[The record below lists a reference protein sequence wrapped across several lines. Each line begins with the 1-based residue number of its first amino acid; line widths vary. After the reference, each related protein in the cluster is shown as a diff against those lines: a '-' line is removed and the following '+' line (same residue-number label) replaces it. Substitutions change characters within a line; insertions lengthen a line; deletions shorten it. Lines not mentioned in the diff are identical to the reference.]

1 MVAHTQF
8 DVDNNTALRSA
19 STPNAAPN
27 LIRHLSCVSRN
38 VNAMFRRFG
47 LAVAT
52 HLIVGI
58 LAFSTASA
66 QTINSPASLSV
77 EEGQSV
83 RFTISFNATRSSEKD
98 LDFTSRIASSD
109 TGIAFVRRI
118 GSSVSCPGGR
128 TTCTYSF
135 EFEATGTVDDVV
147 AGNRRTDIG
156 VTFALANESGGCADC
171 GRLPISL
178 IIPVQV
184 NDRDYGIVATS
195 RGGSPTTITDSPVSS
210 VAVAVVLSRAATAN
224 VTLQVMT
231 DNSQILLSPARIV
244 IPAARWNTVMNL
256 RLMAVADM
264 ELDGHQTVP
273 VSLVAT
279 SPDSNYDGISATF
292 DVIVL
297 DGDMAGF
304 SLTPLD
310 ELPQLIEGGRE
321 TAIAAVLDAK
331 PSSNVSLAFSIS
343 DTTAATL
350 NTPTLTFTPANWNR
364 AQEVEVSPIDDF
376 MIDDVQEFDVVVNVA
391 AGSDPAFIPLPLVTI
406 MGAVLDDEV
415 PQAIT
420 LTPTVATGIEGV
432 NVWMTVNF
440 RATNIDGGSLDFD
453 TEISTGATGVRAK
466 SIGSNTSC
474 SFAAGTPRACSYQLL
489 AYVRA
494 ENDHVNTGQ
503 RVIRATISVML
514 PSDSDICID
523 CTGIPFTSVIQV
535 TIMDDDTAVAGFEL
549 EPNVVLPHLIEGG
562 SATTIT
568 VGLTAQPTS
577 DVILNFASTDATA
590 VTLNP
595 ALLTFA
601 PADFAT
607 RQEVVVYPVDDIAL
621 DGTQTVTISVSVDPG
636 SDSAFVTVPAK
647 SVTGEVGDDEIPQAI
662 EIEPT
667 SFSVVEGDRTFV
679 TLRFSATNVE
689 GSGLFFDFNTDTDLP
704 DAVTAKR
711 IGSNGACS
719 TGVGPCFYE
728 HFIVVK
734 GVEDSLPIGDR
745 DFTLTISVGLEPMQV
760 CIDCTSLPAVLT
772 VSGTVT
778 DNDYGLLL
786 LNADEIPVAVEEFYS
801 SFDQL
806 ERSPDRVVSMSLALA
821 LPPSALVTVTVASD
835 ITEILALAETIQ
847 FSPANWDTPVVL
859 HVLPVHDMEIDGDQ
873 NSDIVFTMTSSDSNY
888 DGRQL
893 TVSFVVSDIDVAGFT
908 LDPNNSLAPISEGGA
923 ATSFSAVL
931 DAMPSGNVVLD
942 LMSSDTGEAM
952 VSAGALTFSPSNWD
966 VPKVVQVSP
975 VDDILPDGQ
984 QPYMV
989 LVSVAS
995 GSASEFSSLASQAL
1009 GGVVEDDENPP
1020 PPQVVSLDPASVSV
1034 AEADATTVTVDFSAI
1049 AADGSLLDFLVN
1061 VTTSDPQV
1069 AQARVVESTNICP
1082 RGTVLCTYQRMIRI
1096 EAVDDTMPIGNRDF
1110 TTTISIAL
1118 DPDPANPQC
1127 LDCTAIPTTL
1137 LVEGQV
1143 VEDDKGI
1150 VIVNAESLPS
1160 LFPEDGDPVTVS
1172 VRLSSAPT
1180 AAVNLMLATD
1190 ASELNPSRS
1199 LLSFSTGNWNVA
1211 QQVMLTPVV
1220 DGIADGNQDV
1230 TVIFTAQSAD
1240 TGFQS
1245 ASATLDFV
1253 VTDTGQQ
1260 AGISFIGAVPVPFNE
1275 NSSPISVGV
1284 VLNRQPTT
1292 DVTLMASGQGD
1303 EYRIDAD
1310 VLNFSIEDWNVAKM
1324 VQIDPVMDGLVDGN
1338 MNVTLSYAATSGDS
1352 AYQGVTA
1359 SLAFVVNDSDTVAT
1373 PAAITVSNRASLPG
1387 RVLESSPAVTVSVAL
1402 ARAPSAPVTVNVQV
1416 DRTELSPNAST
1427 KTFTILNWNLEQELV
1442 LNPVDDGL
1450 LDGDQSVTIILSASS
1465 GDSDY
1470 DSLVSRITIVVEDVT
1485 DPVTITRG
1493 AIPDT
1498 LVEGGEPAQVSFRLS
1513 AAPNEDVTVSF
1524 RVNDATEIGLSA
1536 TMLEFTPSNWNQ
1548 DQELTVS
1555 PVDDTI
1561 TDGNQIVT
1569 FSYEVTSIDTRFTG
1583 GQTRRIVVNDNDTP
1597 GISFLDGESIV
1608 TQPGTVSEGGG
1619 VVNVFLSLSSQPASR
1634 VTLSVSIPTSP
1645 RMEIS
1650 GQPVVFGPSDWN
1662 NAQSFGL
1669 NPIDNNDIDGDVTL
1683 QVSYTFTGPDPAYA
1697 AISLTFAITVVD
1709 DDFPGLVVEP
1719 SERER
1724 IGRGNTLVVMAVL
1737 SARPDSD
1744 VTVQMVVSNLILGEV
1759 TPQSVVIAPGEW
1771 NAQNRFELKVLGFE
1785 TPSPDD
1791 YDFVLA
1797 ADATSA
1803 DTDFDGLTARV
1814 EVTSVS
1820 ELFTQAAKQVVGEAL
1835 GVIDGIGV
1843 SQLAM
1848 DLISEHLDDGGESQ
1862 ARLRLG
1868 THELEGTWQVP
1879 LPRAVADDD
1888 PWAEGSDAGYS
1899 AVADLVPGSRF
1910 TLPLS
1915 DGRGNGPKVLWGGV
1929 GTMNLK
1935 GSLGAES
1942 DKIPYKG
1949 DVTSAHV
1956 GVSRR
1961 YVSGATYGISFAAT
1975 HGELDLSGAERL
1987 SNVRRDLLSVH
1998 PYGHWRFSDGIE
2010 SWVVIGYGDG
2020 NLTAV
2025 LADGQKSKSDASLF
2039 MAGGGL
2045 HKEVEVNDYELIAS
2059 LEGYG
2064 SESKI
2069 EGNSE
2074 LDGRNVSAWSG
2085 RAELELG
2092 RTYILESGMSLNP
2105 FGNIAFRRDAGDIG
2119 SEGGGEIGGGFRSE
2133 SERGFQFGLETRLQ
2147 FSDTQHQRRTLLG
2160 QLSYDLDDDRRGL
2173 SMSLNQEIEYT
2184 GVNSSSLDGRLGYGW
2199 GRTVLGKAGVYG
2211 PYLNLGSNSGDG
2223 KSALGFEFDARG
2235 LSVGVGREDGG
2246 VAIVYLNYV
2255 SVAK

>member
-1 MVAHTQF
+1 M
-8 DVDNNTALRSA
+8 
-19 STPNAAPN
+19 
-27 LIRHLSCVSRN
+27 
-38 VNAMFRRFG
+38 RFM
-47 LAVAT
+47 
-52 HLIVGI
+52 
-58 LAFSTASA
+58 
-66 QTINSPASLSV
+66 
-77 EEGQSV
+77 
-83 RFTISFNATRSSEKD
+83 ISFDATRSSEKD
-98 LDFTSRIASSD
+98 LDFISRIASSD
-109 TGIAFVRRI
+109 TGIASVRRI
-118 GSSVSCPGGR
+118 GSSISCPGGR
-128 TTCTYSF
+128 ATCTYSF
-135 EFEATGTVDDVV
+135 EFEATGMVDDAVT
-147 AGNRRTDIG
+147 GSRSTDIG
-156 VTFALANESGGCADC
+156 VTFALAKESGGCSDC

-184 NDRDYGIVATS
+184 SDRDYAIVATS
-195 RGGSPTTITDSPVSS
+195 RGGPPTTITDSPISS
-210 VAVAVVLSRAATAN
+210 VAVAVVLTRAATAD
-224 VTLQVMT
+224 VTLQVRT
-231 DNSQILLSPARIV
+231 DNSQIRLSPARIV
-244 IPAARWNTVMNL
+244 IPAARWNTPTNL

-264 ELDGHQTVP
+264 ELDGHQSVP

-279 SPDSNYDGISATF
+279 SLDSNYDGVSGTF

-304 SLTPLD
+304 SLTPFD

-331 PSSNVSLAFSIS
+331 PASDVSLAFSIS

-364 AQEVEVSPIDDF
+364 AQEVEVSPFDDF
-376 MIDDVQEFDVVVNVA
+376 VIDDVQEFDVVVNVA

-406 MGAVLDDEV
+406 MGTVLDDEV

-432 NVWMTVNF
+432 NVWMTVSF

-503 RVIRATISVML
+503 RVIRATIEVML

-523 CTGIPFTSVIQV
+523 CTGIPYTGEIEV
-535 TIMDDDTAVAGFEL
+535 TIMDNDTAVAGFEL

-607 RQEVVVYPVDDIAL
+607 RQEVVVYPVDDTAL
-621 DGTQTVTISVSVDPG
+621 DGTQSVTISVSVDPG
-636 SDSAFVTVPAK
+636 SDSAFLSVPAK

-679 TLRFSATNVE
+679 TLRFSATNAE
-689 GSGLFFDFNTDTDLP
+689 GSGLFFDFETDTDLP

-734 GVEDSLPIGDR
+734 GVEDSLPIGNR

-772 VSGTVT
+772 VSGTVI

-786 LNADEIPVAVEEFYS
+786 LNADEIPVAVEEFYTS
-801 SFDQL
+801 RYVEQ
-806 ERSPDRVVSMSLALA
+806 PTDRVVFMSLALA
-821 LPPSALVTVTVASD
+821 LPPSAVVTVTVASD
-835 ITEILALAETIQ
+835 ITEIFALADTIH
-847 FSPANWDTPVVL
+847 FSPANWNRPVEL
-859 HVLPVHDMEIDGDQ
+859 PVLPVHDMEIDGDQ

-908 LDPNNSLAPISEGGA
+908 LDPNNRLAPITEGGA

-931 DAMPSGNVVLD
+931 DAMPSGNVVLA

-952 VSAGALTFSPSNWD
+952 VSAGALTFSPSNWN

-975 VDDILPDGQ
+975 VDDNLPDGQ

-989 LVSVAS
+989 LVSVAP
-995 GSASEFSSLASQAL
+995 GSASEFSLLASQVL

-1020 PPQVVSLDPASVSV
+1020 PPQVVTLDPDSVSV
-1034 AEADATTVTVDFSAI
+1034 AEDDAATVTVDFSAI

-1069 AQARVVESTNICP
+1069 AQARVVEATNNCP
-1082 RGTVLCTYQRMIRI
+1082 GTSALCTYQRKIRI

-1118 DPDPANPQC
+1118 DPDPTNPQC
-1127 LDCTAIPTTL
+1127 LDCTAIPTAL
-1137 LVEGQV
+1137 RVEGQV

-1150 VIVNAESLPS
+1150 VIVNAQSLPR
-1160 LFPEDGDPVTVS
+1160 LFPEDGDPVTVL

-1190 ASELNPSRS
+1190 ASELNPSSS
-1199 LLSFSTGNWNVA
+1199 LLSFSTGNWNEA

-1230 TVIFTAQSAD
+1230 TVIFTAQSSDA
-1240 TGFQS
+1240 GYQS
-1245 ASATLDFV
+1245 ASATLEFV

-1260 AGISFIGAVPVPFNE
+1260 AGISFIGAVPDPFNE
-1275 NSSPISVGV
+1275 NSAPILVGV

-1303 EYRIDAD
+1303 EYRIDANE
-1310 VLNFSIEDWNVAKM
+1310 LIFSIEDWNVAKM
-1324 VQIDPVMDGLVDGN
+1324 VEIDPVMDGLVDGN
-1338 MNVTLSYAATSGDS
+1338 MNVMLSYAATSGDS
-1352 AYQGVTA
+1352 AYQGVSA

-1373 PAAITVSNRASLPG
+1373 PAAITVINRTSLPAM
-1387 RVLESSPAVTVSVAL
+1387 VSESSPTVPVLVAL

-1416 DRTELSPNAST
+1416 DRTELSPDAST
-1427 KTFTILNWNLEQELV
+1427 QTFTILDWNLEQELV

-1450 LDGDQSVTIILSASS
+1450 LDGDQSVTIMLSATS

-1470 DSLVSRITIVVEDVT
+1470 DGLVSRITIVVEDVT

-1498 LVEGGEPAQVSFRLS
+1498 LVEGGEPAPVSFRLS

-1524 RVNDATEIGLSA
+1524 SVNDATEIGLSA
-1536 TMLEFTPSNWNQ
+1536 TRLEFTASNWNQ
-1548 DQELTVS
+1548 DQELTLS

-1569 FSYEVTSIDTRFTG
+1569 FTYEVTSVDTRFAG
-1583 GQTRRIVVNDNDTP
+1583 GQTRHIVVNDNDTP

-1608 TQPGTVSEGGG
+1608 TQPGTISEGGG
-1619 VVNVFLSLSSQPASR
+1619 VVSVFLSLSSQPASQ

-1650 GQPVVFGPSDWN
+1650 GQPVVFGPTDWN

-1683 QVSYTFTGPDPAYA
+1683 PVSYTFTGADPAYA
-1697 AISLTFAITVVD
+1697 AISQTFAITVVD
-1709 DDFPGLVVEP
+1709 DDFPGLAVEP

-1724 IGRGNTLVVMAVL
+1724 VGRGNTLVVMAVL

-1744 VTVQMVVSNLILGEV
+1744 VTVQMVVSNLTLGEV
-1759 TPQSVVIAPGEW
+1759 TPQSAVIAPGEW
-1771 NAQNRFELKVLGFE
+1771 NAQNRFELQVLGFE

-1791 YDFVLA
+1791 YDFALA
-1797 ADATSA
+1797 AAATSA

-1848 DLISEHLDDGGESQ
+1848 DLISEHLDDGGEPQ
-1862 ARLRLG
+1862 ARIRLG
-1868 THELEGTWQVP
+1868 THELEGTLQVP
-1879 LPRAVADDD
+1879 QPRAVADDD
-1888 PWAEGSDAGYS
+1888 PWAEGSDTGYG

-1915 DGRGNGPKVLWGGV
+1915 EGHGNGPKVLWGGV

-1935 GSLGAES
+1935 GSLGTEA
-1942 DKIPYKG
+1942 DRIPYKG

-1975 HGELDLSGAERL
+1975 HGELDLSGAESLNKVSR
-1987 SNVRRDLLSVH
+1987 NLLSVH

-2010 SWVVIGYGDG
+2010 SWVVLGFGDG
-2020 NLTAV
+2020 KLTAEH
-2025 LADGQKSKSDASLF
+2025 ADGQRSRSDASLF

-2045 HKEVEVNDYELIAS
+2045 HKELEVEDYELIAS

-2064 SESKI
+2064 TESKL
-2069 EGNSE
+2069 EGNRE

-2085 RAELELG
+2085 RAELEVG
-2092 RTYILESGMSLNP
+2092 RTFILDGGMSLYP

-2119 SEGGGEIGGGFRSE
+2119 SEGAGEIGGGFKSE

-2147 FSDTQHQRRTLLG
+2147 FSATQHERRLLLG

-2173 SMSLNQEIEYT
+2173 SMSLNQEIGFT

-2211 PYLNLGSNSGDG
+2211 PYLNLGNNSGDG